1 MQSKDMLIVIKI
13 KRNKLVDKRLQG
25 ITNLDKKKLILL
37 I

>member
-1 MQSKDMLIVIKI
+1 MQSKYMLIVIKI
-13 KRNKLVDKRLQG
+13 KLNKLVDKRLQG

>member
-13 KRNKLVDKRLQG
+13 KLNKLVDKRLQG
-25 ITNLDKKKLILL
+25 ITNLDKNKLILL

>member
-13 KRNKLVDKRLQG
+13 KLNELVDKRLQG
-25 ITNLDKKKLILL
+25 ITNLDKNKLILL

>member
-13 KRNKLVDKRLQG
+13 KLNKLVDKRLQG
-25 ITNLDKKKLILL
+25 ITNLHKNKLILL